1 MFRYSAEMIE
11 FLRANKGSMT
21 MRELTQKFN
30 ATFGQE
36 RSLNAIRRLCCS
48 NGMGSKNRYSAE
60 MIEFLR
66 ENKASMTMRELT
78 KKFNDTFGQ
87 KKSCQAIHSV
97 CFNQGLCPQKRYSAE
112 MIEFLRENKVSM
124 TMRELTQKFN
134 DTFGQKRS
142 VQAINSIC
150 FKNGLPPK
158 IRYPDV
164 VINFIK
170 NNVSKMTYKELS
182 DSLNERF
189 NIGATEKGIGA
200 FCFSH
205 NMCNGRR
212 KKKSEYFV
220 FSDEMISFIK
230 KHAQYMS
237 RSKLTRLFNE
247 HFGTDISVFILTHKC
262 HKIGLTHIYP
272 NVKEI
277 SSETI
282 KKGHGYFIKTKD
294 GWKPK
299 QRILWA
305 QKNGP
310 IPPKCYVLFA
320 DGDNTNFDEDNLI
333 LVTGKE
339 HVHLNRKKLRF
350 SDADRTKAGLTIV
363 KLLLEI
369 EKRKEE
375 VE

>member
-30 ATFGQE
+30 ATFGQ
-36 RSLNAIRRLCCS
+36 
-48 NGMGSKNRYSAE
+48 
-60 MIEFLR
+60 
-66 ENKASMTMRELT
+66 
-78 KKFNDTFGQ
+78 
-87 KKSCQAIHSV
+87 KKSWQAIHSV

-112 MIEFLRENKVSM
+112 MIEFLRENKASM

-158 IRYPDV
+158 IRYPDE
-164 VINFIK
+164 VISFIK
-170 NNVSKMTYKELS
+170 NNVSKMSYKDLA

-189 NIGATEKGIGA
+189 NIGATKKGIQA

-247 HFGTDISVFILTHKC
+247 HFGTDISVFILTHEC

-277 SSETI
+277 SSETT

-299 QRILWA
+299 QRVLWA

-339 HVHLNRKKLRF
+339 HVHLNKKKLRF

-375 VE
+375 MKL

>member
-11 FLRANKGSMT
+11 FLRANKG
-21 MRELTQKFN
+21 
-30 ATFGQE
+30 
-36 RSLNAIRRLCCS
+36 
-48 NGMGSKNRYSAE
+48 
-60 MIEFLR
+60 
-66 ENKASMTMRELT
+66 
-78 KKFNDTFGQ
+78 
-87 KKSCQAIHSV
+87 
-97 CFNQGLCPQKRYSAE
+97 
-112 MIEFLRENKVSM
+112 SM

-158 IRYPDV
+158 IRYPDE
-164 VINFIK
+164 VISFIK
-170 NNVSKMTYKELS
+170 NNVSKMSYKDLA

-189 NIGATEKGIGA
+189 NIGATKKGIQA

-212 KKKSEYFV
+212 KKRSEYFV
-220 FSDEMISFIK
+220 FSDEMVSFIT

-237 RSKLTRLFNE
+237 RPQLTRLFNE
-247 HFGTDISVFILTHKC
+247 RFGTNISVFILTHEC

-272 NVKEI
+272 NIKEI
-277 SSETI
+277 SSETT

-299 QRILWA
+299 QRVLWA

-339 HVHLNRKKLRF
+339 HVHLNKKKLRF

-375 VE
+375 MKL